1 MLNSPEHYLRPK
13 TVTKQEVST
22 SYEVIDN
29 ALNVRS
35 QLLITPNENR
45 LSVATTM
52 PSQIKCNRAKTCF
65 RERPSDVN
73 IASRVFAKTVN
84 NQHVCRHTGFRIP
97 PAVEKRQAVNGR
109 TGASTLRVTVEKDL
123 VVSRVQAQ
131 CLNPSLHAKR
141 RKMSNARGQA
151 CRDRQSR
158 ALVNSLQSA
167 KILLSQSSGP
177 GQALQPIRG
186 LRPIPQC

>member
-65 RERPSDVN
+65 RERPSNVN

-84 NQHVCRHTGFRIP
+84 NQHVCGHTGFRIP
-97 PAVEKRQAVNGR
+97 PAVEKRQAVNGSNGPSR
-109 TGASTLRVTVEKDL
+109 IVSNTRGVHHRGSRLKKIYLGRELFCSFSIASRGRLSVT
-123 VVSRVQAQ
+123 
-131 CLNPSLHAKR
+131 
-141 RKMSNARGQA
+141 
-151 CRDRQSR
+151 
-158 ALVNSLQSA
+158 
-167 KILLSQSSGP
+167 
-177 GQALQPIRG
+177 
-186 LRPIPQC
+186 